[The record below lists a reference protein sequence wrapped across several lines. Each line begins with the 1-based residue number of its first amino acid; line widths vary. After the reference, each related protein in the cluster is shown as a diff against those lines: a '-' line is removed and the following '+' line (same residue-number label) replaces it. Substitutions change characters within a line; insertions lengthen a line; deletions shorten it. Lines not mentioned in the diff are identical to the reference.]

1 QAGSGGWIHAEELSR
16 RHTDHRERHV
26 VDQDLLADGIH
37 GAAEPA
43 LAVTVTDD
51 GDGRRAG
58 AIITGSNQ
66 ASCGCRYREAV
77 EEIAGDVL
85 AVSELRVAIDQ
96 HVHLPGREE
105 VSEDAGQHRSR

>member
-1 QAGSGGWIHAEELSR
+1 MHREIHAGSGGWIHAEELGR
-16 RHTDHRERHV
+16 RHTGHRERHV

-37 GAAEPA
+37 GGAEPA
-43 LAVTVTDD
+43 LAVAVADD

-66 ASCGCRYREAV
+66 ASRGRRHREAV

-85 AVSELRVAIDQ
+85 AVSELCLAVD
-96 HVHLPGREE
+96 
-105 VSEDAGQHRSR
+105 